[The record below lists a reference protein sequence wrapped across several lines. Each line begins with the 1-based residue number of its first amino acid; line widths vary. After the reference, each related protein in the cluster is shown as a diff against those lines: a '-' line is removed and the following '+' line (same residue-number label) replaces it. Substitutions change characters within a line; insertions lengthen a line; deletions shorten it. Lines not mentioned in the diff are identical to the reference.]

1 MKDKYVR
8 FSKSYPHYQ
17 VEKFNGTKGLV
28 EMTPEMVGIYKQET
42 DTYVFPEV
50 NGVIPEF
57 IAKLLLS
64 LKEVGKTI
72 FMDGH
77 FEKFNDEED
86 KKLCERFEIRLFTAK
101 SQIDVDVAR
110 MYFEAAQ
117 IDRLSIKASV
127 MRLMNSEQNVQASV
141 ATEDDSKE
149 NPDTIK

>member
-1 MKDKYVR
+1 
-8 FSKSYPHYQ
+8 
-17 VEKFNGTKGLV
+17 
-28 EMTPEMVGIYKQET
+28 MTPEMVGIYKQET